1 MSGICVILTPS
12 YLKLEE
18 MSKYRWSI
26 WWSKVYF
33 SLYCIGF
40 CFSILANMGWANGQY
55 LWLVKVRQWWWRST
69 ILRVARW
76 QDHPGSVWKIS
87 DDCNP
92 CRWEK
97 NSHKD
102 SCDQTFQL
110 RFPSFQT
117 QFNVVSCFL
126 GIMVSNRLFMRSA
139 KKSALVL
146 QRSSLVV
153 LRESDYLSVDSWLQI
168 HESNLH
174 QKFWKKLLKQLAVDE
189 LGSSTWVSTTF
200 CWFKGLNAED
210 LLGCSEH
217 RGPRLSTGA
226 TKKGGEVVS
235 FSMES
240 WEICFKKTTVD
251 VLKFSVQ
258 FKFQFSVSMTLPNLK
273 SENSFDHFRESW
285 SVSILD
291 V

>member
-1 MSGICVILTPS
+1 MAPSGSNGVPAAASLALRSRGRTICQEYASSWHRAISNLKKCRSTDDPCGDQRFISVSTVI
-12 YLKLEE
+12 
-18 MSKYRWSI
+18 
-26 WWSKVYF
+26 
-33 SLYCIGF
+33 

-76 QDHPGSVWKIS
+76 QDHPGSVWKFS
-87 DDCNP
+87 DDFNP

-97 NSHKD
+97 DSHN

-153 LRESDYLSVDSWLQI
+153 LRESNYLSVVISVDSWIQ
-168 HESNLH
+168 SPT
-174 QKFWKKLLKQLAVDE
+174 KM
-189 LGSSTWVSTTF
+189 LGKS
-200 CWFKGLNAED
+200 CW
-210 LLGCSEH
+210 
-217 RGPRLSTGA
+217 
-226 TKKGGEVVS
+226 
-235 FSMES
+235 
-240 WEICFKKTTVD
+240 
-251 VLKFSVQ
+251 
-258 FKFQFSVSMTLPNLK
+258 
-273 SENSFDHFRESW
+273 NS
-285 SVSILD
+285 
-291 V
+291 